1 MWRGVFYALLAAVGI
16 AAAATPYVASVS
28 FPAVVGY
35 TLLPL
40 AFYLITFLV
49 WLAKLWPESPVPV
62 LRDKSREAALTAID
76 RTGLFVGSGL
86 FFTWLPPI
94 KATFP
99 AAHGFWADARLASV
113 DRALLGQDAWKISH
127 SLFGALTREI
137 DYFYNLWVVIIV
149 VISLCVALFASERR
163 MAAYFLGIALSWTVL
178 GTGLASSLASAGP
191 IFGPDLGYGFSDLR
205 AQLGDARL
213 TMLAH
218 DILWNTYQSG
228 LLRIGGGISAAPS
241 IHCALTFVFCLSAY
255 KTRWFVPAV
264 AYSVF
269 IWVGSVHLGWHYFID
284 GLLSL
289 LGVLAMWPLVLW
301 MREPT
306 WPRRRRLAAA

>member
-16 AAAATPYVASVS
+16 AAATTPYVASVS

-40 AFYLITFLV
+40 TFYLIAFLV
-49 WLAKLWPESPVPV
+49 WLAKLWPESPLPV
-62 LRDKSREAALTAID
+62 LRDKSRDAALTAID
-76 RTGLFVGSGL
+76 RTGLFVGSSL

-99 AAHGFWADARLASV
+99 TAHGFWADVPLASFE
-113 DRALLGQDAWKISH
+113 RAILGQDAWKISH
-127 SLFGALTREI
+127 ALLGELTRAI

-149 VISLCVALFASERR
+149 LISLCVALFASERR

-178 GTGLASSLASAGP
+178 GIGMAGALASAGP
-191 IFGPDLGYGFSDLR
+191 IFGPDLGYGFEDLR
-205 AQLGDARL
+205 LHLEDAPL
-213 TMLAH
+213 TMLGH
-218 DILWNTYQSG
+218 DILWNTYQNG

-255 KTRWFVPAV
+255 KTRWFIPAA
-264 AYSVF
+264 AYSAF
-269 IWVGSVHLGWHYFID
+269 IWVGSVHLGWHYFLD

-289 LGVLAMWPLVLW
+289 LGVLAMWPLILW
-301 MREPT
+301 IREPT
-306 WPRRRRLAAA
+306 WPGRRKLAVA